1 MSKNFQNNL
10 SELKQLIIN
19 MAKLVE
25 DQLNLAM
32 QEVEK
37 GEADQHK
44 FIKSRDKEI
53 NAYENLILA
62 KCETIFAKFQPVAK
76 DLRTIIAILKINNQL
91 ERCGDIAVNISQ
103 KIRKSVEGRD
113 LLFESKLQDMAKT
126 AIQMVNNAIQAF
138 DEENKELAL
147 KVFEDEKIV
156 DKENKEVFKFLVEKM
171 RQNPDKIEAAAHL
184 LVLSRQIER
193 LADHATNIAEDV
205 FFICES
211 EIVAHNKKALFN
223 RENKDDEIQE
233 RF

>member
-1 MSKNFQNNL
+1 MSKNFINSL

-25 DQLNLAM
+25 EQLSLAM

-37 GEADQHK
+37 VEADQHK
-44 FIKSRDKEI
+44 FIKSRDKEV

-76 DLRTIIAILKINNQL
+76 DLRIIIAILKINNQL

-103 KIRKSVEGRD
+103 KIKKSTEGRE
-113 LLFESKLQDMAKT
+113 LLFEAKIQDMAKI
-126 AIQMVNNAIQAF
+126 AIQMVNDAVQAF

-147 KVFEDEKIV
+147 KVFENEKVV
-156 DKENKEVFKFLVEKM
+156 DKYNKEIFKFLVEKM
-171 RQNPDKIEAAAHL
+171 KTMPNCIETAAHL
-184 LVLSRQIER
+184 IVLSRQLER

-211 EIVAHNKKALFN
+211 EIVAHNKKFLFN
-223 RENKDDEIQE
+223 NNNKDDLKE
-233 RF
+233 RY

>member
-1 MSKNFQNNL
+1 MSKNFQNSL

-25 DQLNLAM
+25 DQLNIAM

-62 KCETIFAKFQPVAK
+62 KCETVFAKFQPVAK
-76 DLRTIIAILKINNQL
+76 DLRVIIAILKINNQL

-103 KIRKSVEGRD
+103 KVKKSNEGKE
-113 LLFESKLQDMAKT
+113 LLFNSKIQEMAKI
-126 AIQMVNNAIQAF
+126 AIEMVNEAIQAF
-138 DEENKELAL
+138 DEENKDLAL
-147 KVFEDEKIV
+147 KVFEKEKVV
-156 DKENKEVFKFLVEKM
+156 DSLNKENFKYLVYKMKENPEKVES
-171 RQNPDKIEAAAHL
+171 AAHL
-184 LVLSRQIER
+184 LVLTRQIER

-205 FFICES
+205 FFVIDS
-211 EIVAHNKKALFN
+211 DIVAHNKKRLF
-223 RENKDDEIQE
+223 ENS
-233 RF
+233 